1 MAIVQLNVYLKLLD
15 YIFTSKHYAAR
26 TTVATT
32 YPTCQQV
39 NIDRRIQIPELH
51 PLPLFPLGTVF
62 LLDHK
67 MLPRNTSE
75 GHVAI
80 SVMVENYSGFTY
92 LEPLHDLTA
101 LTTAKALIRRVL
113 LHHLNLRELISDKGR
128 AFIANIFK
136 IITRKLLNLYTWT
149 SASLHAQSQCQVE
162 NIIGQVNKLLP
173 IYASQYSEIA
183 DAFPILEVVLRT
195 SLSKPHAYC
204 PYEILY
210 GQTPHVKLMGEPVTK
225 DTPIPPVHQYVTWLK
240 DRLIKVQQDV
250 SQNLQHARAQ
260 QKASFD
266 QQNRVSTPSW
276 KVGGLVY
283 LEKLNP
289 SRLE

>member
-1 MAIVQLNVYLKLLD
+1 
-15 YIFTSKHYAAR
+15 
-26 TTVATT
+26 
-32 YPTCQQV
+32 
-39 NIDRRIQIPELH
+39 
-51 PLPLFPLGTVF
+51 
-62 LLDHK
+62 
-67 MLPRNTSE
+67 MLPRKTSE

-80 SVMVENYSGFTY
+80 LVMVESYSGFTY
-92 LEPLHDLTA
+92 LEPVHDLTA

-113 LHHLNLRELISDKGR
+113 PHHLNLRGLISDKGS

-149 SASLHAQSQCQVE
+149 SASLHAQSHGQVE

-173 IYASQYSEIA
+173 IYASQDSEIA
-183 DAFPILEVVLRT
+183 DALPILEIVLRT
-195 SLSKPHAYC
+195 SISKPRAYC

-210 GQTPHVKLMGEPVTK
+210 GQTPNLKLMGEPVSK

-260 QKASFD
+260 QNASFD
-266 QQNRVSTPSW
+266 RRNRVSTPSW
-276 KVGGLVY
+276 KVGDLVY

-289 SRLE
+289 PNKL